1 MDSIKTYAVG
11 NGEITLTKHDAEEL
25 RIILQTEYLEKFI
38 RGLIKENNE
47 CFKFTP
53 ASLRHFVDEMVRI
66 NSDWVDYDSSFHTE
80 IMEENI
86 FDRAGKLGL
95 LMKEGDK

>member
-11 NGEITLTKHDAEEL
+11 NGEITLTAQDAEEL
-25 RIILQTEYLEKFI
+25 RIILQTEYLERFI
-38 RGLIKENNE
+38 RELIKENRE

-66 NSDWVDYDSSFHTE
+66 NSDWVDYDSSYHTE

-86 FDRAGKLGL
+86 FDRAGELGL
-95 LMKEGDK
+95 IMKEGDK

>member
-1 MDSIKTYAVG
+1 MNSIKTYAVG
-11 NGEITLTKHDAEEL
+11 NGEITLTKQDAEEL

-38 RGLIKENNE
+38 RELIKENHE

-66 NSDWVDYDSSFHTE
+66 NSDWVDYDSSYHTE

-86 FDRAGKLGL
+86 FDRAGELGM